1 MLGSIIGDIVG
12 SAYEF
17 SGYKS
22 KTFTP
27 LFHPKSRFT
36 DDTVCTVGIAQALLD
51 NADPATTLIA
61 WCDRYAENGGWG
73 RAFAQW
79 FTASKP
85 EPYGSWG
92 NGGAMRVSPVGFL
105 ATSEEAVIAMSD
117 AVTCITHNHPEA
129 MASAQA
135 VALTVYWAKR
145 GVEAGEIQR
154 RLVARFVLITRFTSP
169 LTISARDTSEQNG
182 RLNLSRRRSAVRCT
196 PPTTR
201 MRSVTPYPS
210 GVTVTPLPPL
220 RGVSRRP
227 CLGYLRTSV
236 LQRWVTYPWILERY
250 FHACTR
256 PEYGYDKSSNVY
268 LQFRFIACALVPDF
282 GLV

>member
-1 MLGSIIGDIVG
+1 MLGTIIG

-17 SGYKS
+17 SGHKS

-117 AVTCITHNHPEA
+117 VVTCITHNHPEA

-135 VALTVYWAKR
+135 VALAVYWAKR

-154 RLVARFVLITRFTSP
+154 RLVARFDYP
-169 LTISARDTSEQNG
+169 LHLTPDDIRPGYKRTERASESVPQAISCALHAVSYEDAIRNAVSLGGDSDTIAAIAGGIAEALFGIPEDIRAES
-182 RLNLSRRRSAVRCT
+182 
-196 PPTTR
+196 
-201 MRSVTPYPS
+201 
-210 GVTVTPLPPL
+210 
-220 RGVSRRP
+220 
-227 CLGYLRTSV
+227 LGYLPTEIRET
-236 LQRWVTYPWILERY
+236 
-250 FHACTR
+250 
-256 PEYGYDKSSNVY
+256 
-268 LQFRFIACALVPDF
+268 LVR
-282 GLV
+282 LYAT

>member
-1 MLGSIIGDIVG
+1 MLGTIIGDIIG

-17 SGYKS
+17 SGYKG
-22 KTFTP
+22 KDFKP

-36 DDTVCTVGIAQALLD
+36 DDTICTVGIAQALLD

-105 ATSEEAVIAMSD
+105 ATSEEAVITMSE
-117 AVTCITHNHPEA
+117 AVTGITHNHPEA

-135 VALTVYWAKR
+135 VALAVYWAKL
-145 GVEAGEIQR
+145 GVQATEIQQ
-154 RLVARFVLITRFTSP
+154 RLVTRFDYPLHLTPDDIRPGYKRTERASESVPQAISCALHAVSYEDAIRNAVSLGGDSDTIAAIAGGIAEALFGIPEEIKTEALQHLPDDIKAVITRFDTHQRKKP
-169 LTISARDTSEQNG
+169 PTISS
-182 RLNLSRRRSAVRCT
+182 
-196 PPTTR
+196 
-201 MRSVTPYPS
+201 
-210 GVTVTPLPPL
+210 
-220 RGVSRRP
+220 
-227 CLGYLRTSV
+227 
-236 LQRWVTYPWILERY
+236 
-250 FHACTR
+250 
-256 PEYGYDKSSNVY
+256 
-268 LQFRFIACALVPDF
+268 
-282 GLV
+282 

>member
-1 MLGSIIGDIVG
+1 VLGTIIGDIVG

-17 SGYKS
+17 SGHKS
-22 KTFTP
+22 KNFTP

-135 VALTVYWAKR
+135 VALAVYWAKR

-154 RLVARFVLITRFTSP
+154 RLVARFDYP
-169 LTISARDTSEQNG
+169 LHLTPDDIRPGYKRTERASESVPQAISCALHSTHYEDAIRNAVSLGGDSDTIAAIAGGIAEALFGIPENIR
-182 RLNLSRRRSAVRCT
+182 AAA
-196 PPTTR
+196 
-201 MRSVTPYPS
+201 
-210 GVTVTPLPPL
+210 
-220 RGVSRRP
+220 
-227 CLGYLRTSV
+227 LGYLPMDIRE
-236 LQRWVTYPWILERY
+236 ILSRLY
-250 FHACTR
+250 A
-256 PEYGYDKSSNVY
+256 S
-268 LQFRFIACALVPDF
+268 
-282 GLV
+282 

>member
-1 MLGSIIGDIVG
+1 VLGTIIGDIVG

-17 SGYKS
+17 SGHKS
-22 KTFTP
+22 KNFTP

-135 VALTVYWAKR
+135 VALAVYWAKR
-145 GVEAGEIQR
+145 RVEAGEIQR
-154 RLVARFVLITRFTSP
+154 RLVARFDYPLHLTPDDIRPGYKRTERASESVPQAISCALHAAHYEDAIRNAVSLGGDSDTIAAIAGGIAEAFFGIPENIKIEAWAYLPTDIRELTMRFY
-169 LTISARDTSEQNG
+169 
-182 RLNLSRRRSAVRCT
+182 
-196 PPTTR
+196 
-201 MRSVTPYPS
+201 MRVTPSMPTPS
-210 GVTVTPLPPL
+210 ST
-220 RGVSRRP
+220 
-227 CLGYLRTSV
+227 
-236 LQRWVTYPWILERY
+236 LER
-250 FHACTR
+250 
-256 PEYGYDKSSNVY
+256 
-268 LQFRFIACALVPDF
+268 
-282 GLV
+282 

>member
-1 MLGSIIGDIVG
+1 MLGTIIGDIVG

-17 SGYKS
+17 SGHKS
-22 KTFTP
+22 KNFTP

-79 FTASKP
+79 FTANKP

-129 MASAQA
+129 MGSAQA
-135 VALTVYWAKR
+135 VALAVYWAKR

-154 RLVARFVLITRFTSP
+154 RLVARFDYP
-169 LTISARDTSEQNG
+169 LHLTPDDIRPGYKRTERASESVPQAISCALHSTHYEDAIRNAVSLGGDSDTIAAIAGSIAEALFGIPENIR
-182 RLNLSRRRSAVRCT
+182 AAA
-196 PPTTR
+196 
-201 MRSVTPYPS
+201 
-210 GVTVTPLPPL
+210 
-220 RGVSRRP
+220 
-227 CLGYLRTSV
+227 LGYLPMDIRE
-236 LQRWVTYPWILERY
+236 ILSRLY
-250 FHACTR
+250 A
-256 PEYGYDKSSNVY
+256 S
-268 LQFRFIACALVPDF
+268 
-282 GLV
+282 